1 MKKKKEIKNLA
12 LTEEEI
18 ATNHIVKSN
27 KTYLIVF
34 GIFSLT
40 IILLLV
46 GSLFRTNITPDYPL
60 VFRDANN
67 KLMVITKSGSGK
79 KDITTITD
87 ANIVYANKDIRYLLY
102 SHNNA
107 LFLLDTTS
115 GGEGKK
121 LAEDITKYGFSSDDK
136 TVYYITKSNELHIY
150 NRKNN
155 ADYLID
161 SKTTDCLDIVG
172 NYVIYDKNSN
182 LILKNYNIGSTEII
196 SKSYKEI
203 KLSKDEKAMQ

>member
-34 GIFSLT
+34 GIFFLT

-87 ANIVYANKDIRYLLY
+87 ANIVYANKDIR
-102 SHNNA
+102 
-107 LFLLDTTS
+107 
-115 GGEGKK
+115 
-121 LAEDITKYGFSSDDK
+121 
-136 TVYYITKSNELHIY
+136 
-150 NRKNN
+150 
-155 ADYLID
+155 
-161 SKTTDCLDIVG
+161 
-172 NYVIYDKNSN
+172 
-182 LILKNYNIGSTEII
+182 
-196 SKSYKEI
+196 
-203 KLSKDEKAMQ
+203 